1 MSESSEPTPLPR
13 CCREHPDWETLLSH
27 LTTDFTELASNDV
40 LRELARARQA
50 VRIVTL
56 DASDA
61 LHVAELIARHQ
72 LMLMAGRGGGG
83 PRVPPP
89 EKPPRG
95 VSPPPSPPGGAPLLQ
110 SAPPDRRR
118 PPA

>member
-13 CCREHPDWETLLSH
+13 CCPEHPDWETLLTH

-56 DASDA
+56 NAADA
-61 LHVAELIARHQ
+61 LQVAELIARHQ
-72 LMLMAGRGGGG
+72 LMLAAGRIGDVA
-83 PRVPPP
+83 RLDP
-89 EKPPRG
+89 E
-95 VSPPPSPPGGAPLLQ
+95 VH
-110 SAPPDRRR
+110 RRR
-118 PPA
+118 DVSRAG

>member
-1 MSESSEPTPLPR
+1 MSETSEPIRLPR
-13 CCREHPDWETLLSH
+13 CCAAHPDWETLLAH
-27 LTTDFTELASNDV
+27 LTRDFTEIASTDV

-72 LMLMAGRGGGG
+72 LMLMAGRVGDVA
-83 PRVPPP
+83 RLDP
-89 EKPPRG
+89 E
-95 VSPPPSPPGGAPLLQ
+95 VH
-110 SAPPDRRR
+110 RRR
-118 PPA
+118 DVSRAS